1 MLRLLSFH
9 RSVVL
14 VHQNSILCQKK
25 TPCFMLFIRWQTF
38 NCRSIYRASLRS
50 AQKTRLR
57 TWLLLPRRNQQ
68 TRSRLAARCRL
79 CRNDQAAASPVTQ
92 FNRTL
97 LRTLAT
103 VTAIP
108 SVVCLSV
115 CLSVCYVSRI
125 GYKAGDAVWTY
136 YAHRFV
142 LFSYYYYLPPT
153 KEEVNA
159 FARLR
164 LFVCLSISKITQK
177 RVFGFGWNVACRQMS
192 GHGRTY

>member
-115 CLSVCYVSRI
+115 CLSVTCLVLGIKQVTPCGLIMLI
-125 GYKAGDAVWTY
+125 G
-136 YAHRFV
+136 
-142 LFSYYYYLPPT
+142 LFYFLIIIIYL
-153 KEEVNA
+153 
-159 FARLR
+159 
-164 LFVCLSISKITQK
+164 
-177 RVFGFGWNVACRQMS
+177 RQ
-192 GHGRTY
+192 RRR